1 MPDIVTF
8 FLPGFRFSQEFTV
21 VFDKKNETFFFL
33 LKAVNVYKHW
43 GRNVYGLVPQKLVV
57 GTQNKKIVLFLCM
70 LFFVVQFSSFFFN
83 LRPCQDCKLLTM
95 FSWYKLSQLMKTFFF
110 FTKSFVLRYR
120 TDSIDTSFLFR
131 LGKTLVFCVAAIHVP
146 SIGFFLII

>member
-33 LKAVNVYKHW
+33 LKAVNVCKHW
-43 GRNVYGLVPQKLVV
+43 GRNVYGLVPQDLVV
-57 GTQNKKIVLFLCM
+57 GTQNKKIAFFLWM

-110 FTKSFVLRYR
+110 SPNLLFWGTEPTVLIQTFYLDWERPWC
-120 TDSIDTSFLFR
+120 S
-131 LGKTLVFCVAAIHVP
+131 V
-146 SIGFFLII
+146 